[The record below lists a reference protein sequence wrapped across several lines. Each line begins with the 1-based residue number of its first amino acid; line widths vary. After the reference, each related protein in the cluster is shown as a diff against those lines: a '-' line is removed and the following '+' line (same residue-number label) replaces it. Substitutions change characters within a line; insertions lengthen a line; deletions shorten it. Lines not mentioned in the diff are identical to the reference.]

1 MLGTNPFSLG
11 ITTFMDDYSDLL
23 EKSIE
28 SLGTEGYCDIAAE
41 VLLES
46 FPDAQLYRLTDVS
59 GERFGHVFLVV
70 GERAVDI
77 TGFTRL
83 AERAA
88 TAASENLH
96 PEPVSLEAVRA
107 YFRGHGRT
115 AEERRIVR
123 IRFVDY
129 VAQNP
134 KTFGR
139 DA

>member
-1 MLGTNPFSLG
+1 V
-11 ITTFMDDYSDLL
+11 DDDSDLL
-23 EKSIE
+23 EESVE

-46 FPDAQLYRLTDVS
+46 FPDAQLYRLTDAA

-77 TGFTRL
+77 TGFKRL
-83 AERAA
+83 AEIAA
-88 TAASENLH
+88 KEASEDLH
-96 PEPVSLEAVRA
+96 PEPVSQDAVRA

-115 AEERRIVR
+115 ADERRIVR
-123 IRFVDY
+123 TRFVDY

-134 KTFGR
+134 EIFR
-139 DA
+139 PHV